1 MVTGRQFGGT
11 SFLCAATVYVLIQS
25 SNDEPEEQLSAGPAH
40 FELNTGAFIP
50 AVGLLLSPPLL
61 LPPPPLLQ
69 PLTLLLPPRLL
80 FQPLPLP
87 LPLLLSPTL
96 LG

>member
-25 SNDEPEEQLSAGPAH
+25 SIDEPEEQPSAGPDN

-50 AVGLLLSPPLL
+50 AVGLSLSPPLL

-69 PLTLLLPPRLL
+69 PSTLLLAS
-80 FQPLPLP
+80 
-87 LPLLLSPTL
+87 PLLLPLSLLL